1 MDYKQLGKKIQF
13 YRKQK
18 GLTQAQLAETA
29 GYSHTYIGSL
39 ENGRSKPSLEAVVR
53 IANLLDTTPDQL
65 LDDSLNRPEIF
76 YMKKIETRLNGM
88 KVHSRHVACEMIE
101 NLMDLIEEAQTR

>member
-18 GLTQAQLAETA
+18 GLTQAQLAEAA
-29 GYSHTYIGSL
+29 GYSHAYIGSL
-39 ENGRSKPSLEAVVR
+39 ENGGSKPSLEAIVR

-65 LDDSLNRPEIF
+65 LDDSLDRPEVF